1 MEGMKM
7 KRTISGLM
15 AATMACTVAV
25 CTAPNVQ
32 AEEVSFTIYNS
43 KNEIQEQLEAAC
55 EAYGEKNGVNIEA
68 YYSNDTVAAHL
79 ATRYAANDPYTLMM
93 VDEKDVYSLGAD
105 LGVDL
110 SDEKWTADTD
120 YAISVDGQ
128 IKGFPVCIEAR
139 GLLYNANAIEAIT
152 GEEFVPEDY
161 ATLDAFTALLD
172 ELVAGGMEHP
182 TAVQK
187 EDWSLGAHYFQQV
200 YEQREDPDAFVKEL
214 YAGSADLMNDE
225 RFNAV
230 MDTFDVLMKY
240 NYAGDAAA
248 AAEREVSQQ
257 KLAEGEIAF
266 LFDGCWAW
274 GDVNDFDYTDKL
286 GEMPL
291 PENTEEGYNLKL
303 VGGGS
308 KFFMIDASE
317 YTTDEQRQAAKDF
330 LNWLVYDEEGQKFIS
345 EDCDMI
351 SPFANNDC
359 AVVNPFGQSVKKY
372 ADEGLMV
379 GNYSHDPDDHL
390 SIVGAA
396 MQKYL
401 AGAIDRQGLADE
413 VTAYWAA
420 ATPAEE

>member
-1 MEGMKM
+1 MK
-7 KRTISGLM
+7 KTISGLM
-15 AATMACTVAV
+15 AATMACTFAV
-25 CTAPNVQ
+25 CAAPNVQ

-55 EAYGEKNGVNIEA
+55 GAYGEKNGVNIEA
-68 YYSNDTVAAHL
+68 YYSNDTVSAHL

-93 VDEKDVYSLGAD
+93 VDEKDVYSLGAE
-105 LGVDL
+105 LGADL
-110 SDEKWTADTD
+110 SDEKWTADTN

-152 GEEFVPEDY
+152 GKEFVPEDY

-172 ELVAGGMEHP
+172 ELVAGGMEYRI
-182 TAVQK
+182 AVQK

-200 YEQREDPDAFVKEL
+200 YEQREDPDAFVKTL
-214 YAGSADLMNDE
+214 YDGSADLMNDE

-291 PENTEEGYNLKL
+291 PENTEDGYNLKL

-330 LNWLVYDEEGQKFIS
+330 LNWLVYDEEGKKFIS

-359 AVVNPFGQSVKKY
+359 SVVNPFGQSVKNY

-379 GNYSHDPDDHL
+379 SNYSHDPDDHL

-413 VTAYWAA
+413 VQAYWAS